1 MSSRSFVIF
10 QDPSSPV
17 KASKPRPLGRSASA
31 AAVLTSSRLAEN
43 SSGASSLQTAST
55 SAEKE
60 NTHPLTG
67 LGIGRPL
74 QNKKRKASE
83 SVGGVLATKMIA
95 VVASASAEDDSTA
108 TGKPAKPKGPQALSR
123 SDLKRKALSDAG
135 SEKTKMKRGP
145 SQSGGSK
152 NINPSTS
159 TTQRGTRS
167 ASKLLLEPIKE
178 ETATPIEQED
188 QKTKES
194 IKQVL
199 IDSKC
204 RELTVSPLADVT
216 DAYTQ
221 SSESAE
227 GKNDEEETA
236 SVAPS
241 EVSLQIVTN
250 NKRLLHFV

>member
-43 SSGASSLQTAST
+43 SSGASTLQTAST

-95 VVASASAEDDSTA
+95 VVASASADDSTA
-108 TGKPAKPKGPQALSR
+108 TGKPAKPKGPQSLSR

-159 TTQRGTRS
+159 TTQRRTRS
-167 ASKLLLEPIKE
+167 ASKLLLETIKE

-188 QKTKES
+188 QKTKDS

-250 NKRLLHFV
+250 NKHLINFV